1 MDFADI
7 DKQLQEMES
16 DSKVTA
22 AKEAAK
28 QAAKQPPY
36 QCANMDER
44 WLCNVCGGSWF
55 GTLTDR
61 GCPNCGAGVDS
72 IVIDPH
78 AILLEELLSRLK
90 AMNWDALDEETLFEV
105 WRTIVKGGRW

>member
-1 MDFADI
+1 MDFKSI

-22 AKEAAK
+22 AKEAA
-28 QAAKQPPY
+28 
-36 QCANMDER
+36 
-44 WLCNVCGGSWF
+44 
-55 GTLTDR
+55 
-61 GCPNCGAGVDS
+61 
-72 IVIDPH
+72 DPH
-78 AILLEELLSRLK
+78 AIILEELLYRLK